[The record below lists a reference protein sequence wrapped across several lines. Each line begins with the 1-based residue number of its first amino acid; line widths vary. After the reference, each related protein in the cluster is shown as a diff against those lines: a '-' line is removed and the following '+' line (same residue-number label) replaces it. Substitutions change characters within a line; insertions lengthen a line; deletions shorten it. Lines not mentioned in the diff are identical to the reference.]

1 MLDARDRVVNKTDMT
16 TAFVV
21 LTGVPVRAKLI
32 HEISGTSGKNSSPC
46 LVAVAP
52 SHIHPHSQ

>member
-1 MLDARDRVVNKTDMT
+1 MLDARDRVVNKTDMM

-32 HEISGTSGKNSSPC
+32 HEISGTFWQELFSLPGGC
-46 LVAVAP
+46 RA
-52 SHIHPHSQ
+52 